1 MVERPLEKGIVRM
14 ARVLVPLAKGFE
26 DIEAVTVVDV
36 LRRGGVEV
44 VTASISDSVE
54 VESAHGI
61 VVKADALFRDVSG
74 DEYDAIV
81 LPGGG
86 EGTENLRHCEP
97 LIVRLRRQNE
107 ERRLICAICA
117 APVVL
122 VEAGVAEEG
131 RHMTCYPSM
140 MLELDRSYVNVPVVA
155 DGNLITGQAP
165 GSAMLFALVILQ
177 TLVGEA
183 KTRKISRGM
192 VTDVLG

>member
-1 MVERPLEKGIVRM
+1 MVERPLEKGSVRM

-61 VVKADALFRDVSG
+61 AVKADALFRDVSG
-74 DEYDAIV
+74 GEYDAIV

-192 VTDVLG
+192 VTDVLD